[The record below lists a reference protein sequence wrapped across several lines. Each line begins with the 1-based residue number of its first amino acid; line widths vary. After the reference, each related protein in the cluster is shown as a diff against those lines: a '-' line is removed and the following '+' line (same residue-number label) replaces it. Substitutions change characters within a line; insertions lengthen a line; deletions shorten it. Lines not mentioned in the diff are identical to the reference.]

1 MGPRDGTPLFCF
13 HGDPGSRLDWDHPLN
28 RPVVDGSGMRLIGID
43 RPGFGGSAH
52 QAKRRYGD
60 WPTDVLAVA
69 DALGVGRFGI
79 VAYSAG
85 GPYAIACAL
94 AFPQRLTFVG
104 IVSGIG
110 PAENPRHFDGM
121 PIRMVTAIRLA
132 RMAPS
137 LSRWYVAR
145 TSPEQFSRVFER
157 NLPSVDRALM
167 REAGLDQLLGD
178 AFSEATRNSPHGMV
192 EDWRLMGAP
201 SGLDYTDRAH
211 RKSPGVLVEI
221 PHL

>member
-43 RPGFGGSAH
+43 GPGF
-52 QAKRRYGD
+52 
-60 WPTDVLAVA
+60 
-69 DALGVGRFGI
+69 
-79 VAYSAG
+79 
-85 GPYAIACAL
+85 
-94 AFPQRLTFVG
+94 
-104 IVSGIG
+104 
-110 PAENPRHFDGM
+110 GM

-178 AFSEATRNSPHGMV
+178 AFSEATRNGPHGMV

-201 SGLDYTDRAH
+201 SGLDYTRGSVSDPALARRIWRLRPGSPREVCGVASSQGPFGCATQRWASAH
-211 RKSPGVLVEI
+211 TGPVARRPECSPGS
-221 PHL
+221 